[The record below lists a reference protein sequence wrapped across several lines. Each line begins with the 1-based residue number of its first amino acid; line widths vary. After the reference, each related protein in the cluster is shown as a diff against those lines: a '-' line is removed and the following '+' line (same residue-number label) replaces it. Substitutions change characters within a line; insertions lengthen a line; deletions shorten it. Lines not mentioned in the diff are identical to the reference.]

1 MKGGGDLYIEI
12 LKEDNQVIINIQDT
26 GCGIAKEYLS
36 EIFNPFFTTSI
47 KGKGTG
53 LGLSLCYAIIDS
65 HKGSISVK
73 SEIDKG
79 SVFKVCLPLID

>member
-53 LGLSLCYAIIDS
+53 LGHS